1 MDINRFMVK
10 ANIFI
15 ARILK
20 SKLSRKTT
28 EDFGENPYRIMA
40 TMPISGPTAIL
51 KTGTRA
57 LSLRRI

>member
-28 EDFGENPYRIMA
+28 EDFGEQSVSDHGDDA
-40 TMPISGPTAIL
+40 DLGPTAML
-51 KTGTRA
+51 KTGTR
-57 LSLRRI
+57 RP